1 MIFKGIAR
9 LDFDFQRDFNIRF
22 WFSKGLQDSILIFR
36 GIATLDFDFQRDC
49 NIRFWFSKGLH
60 HKILIFK
67 GMARFNFDFQRDCN
81 NIFGFS
87 NELQHSLSH
96 SVIARF
102 WKWIAT
108 LDCKGAGHVY
118 PNLKINV
125 ESTLNVEC
133 NPFVPA
139 VHIKFVWMNIVC
151 GNIQK
156 AEILGYWFLGKKLRN
171 RKLSL
176 NHNQLLPK

>member
-1 MIFKGIAR
+1 M
-9 LDFDFQRDFNIRF
+9 
-22 WFSKGLQDSILIFR
+22 IFR

-49 NIRFWFSKGLH
+49 ITRFWFSKGWQDS
-60 HKILIFK
+60 ILIFK
-67 GMARFNFDFQRDCN
+67 GIATIYLDFQMNCN
-81 NIFGFS
+81 IHFFWK
-87 NELQHSLSH
+87 
-96 SVIARF
+96 VIARF
-102 WKWIAT
+102 WKGIAT
-108 LDCKGAGHVY
+108 LDFKGAGHVY

-139 VHIKFVWMNIVC
+139 AHIKFVWMNIVC

-156 AEILGYWFLGKKLRN
+156 AEILGYWIFGQKKLRN

-176 NHNQLLPK
+176 NHKGLFINDVINFGGYRDLVIIRHFLATPPSSRAELATKHRMLGSWP